1 MRLRGAGRVADRV
14 SRRMTRQEK
23 EQWKRLYGMAER
35 LDQLDPWQW
44 MGVADCFGLEIPG
57 LVEPC
62 FVVFGGQ
69 SKAFRNIRFLF
80 GWKAF
85 YDLVTRLA
93 DPSKQVATWL
103 LEIRM
108 IELLF
113 VGEDLLFEHEQKL
126 LGALKRT
133 ADDAC
138 GTPVFRSIIPGYH
151 PWLPDARE
159 RDVLEAALYQ
169 AFGMAMRVESD
180 GMLLK
185 DRFPREILMRKQD
198 PQGTWQDTWVPVKE
212 VGDEEVEVRLES
224 KRLKSI
230 RALPL
235 LPRTVQLDLVFTPLT
250 VRPDGQRPQ
259 TTYVL
264 LAVDAQSGLI
274 IAGDLLQATEG
285 IAQMW
290 AQVPERLLEI
300 FEKIGGC
307 PAMIEING
315 DRMANLL
322 RPLGEF
328 LPFKMVRRERL
339 AMLEKARDTLSDQ
352 MLKRDGHV

>member
-1 MRLRGAGRVADRV
+1 MA
-14 SRRMTRQEK
+14 SQRMTRQDK
-23 EQWKRLYGMAER
+23 AQWQRLYATAER
-35 LDQLDPWQW
+35 LDRLDPWQW
-44 MGVADCFGLEIPG
+44 MGVADCFGMMFPG
-57 LVEPC
+57 MEEPC

-69 SKAFRNIRFLF
+69 PRAHRSVRFLL

-93 DPSKQVATWL
+93 DPSKQGATWL
-103 LEIRM
+103 LEIHM
-108 IELLF
+108 IELLY
-113 VGEDLLFEHEQKL
+113 VSRELLFEHEQRFL
-126 LGALKRT
+126 ESLQRT

-198 PQGTWQDTWVPVKE
+198 PQGAWQDTWVPVKE

-235 LPRTVQLDLVFTPLT
+235 QPRTVQLDLVFTPLT

-290 AQVPERLLEI
+290 AQVPERLLGL

-328 LPFKMVRRERL
+328 LPFRMVRRERL
-339 AMLEKARDTLSDQ
+339 AMLEKARENLSDY
-352 MLKRDGHV
+352 LTHREPKG